1 MIFERFIP
9 ISFISV
15 FNFFARRSLLNNDL
29 AQDLQEQNWFSAPSA
44 LRVYGQYLNLDT
56 DHNGMLSMEEL
67 SRFGAGTLTKIFIE
81 RVYQECLTYD
91 GEMDYKTYLDFVLAM
106 ENKSDPQSL
115 QYLFRVLDTRS
126 EGYLSVFSLN
136 FFFRAIQEEMK
147 LRGQDPVSFEDVK
160 DEIFDMVT
168 PQDPLKLTLADL
180 IKSGQGETVI
190 NILTDLN
197 GFWSYENREVLVAD
211 SPEGVEGSL

>member
-1 MIFERFIP
+1 
-9 ISFISV
+9 
-15 FNFFARRSLLNNDL
+15 
-29 AQDLQEQNWFSAPSA
+29 
-44 LRVYGQYLNLDT
+44 
-56 DHNGMLSMEEL
+56 MLSMEEL

-147 LRGQDPVSFEDVK
+147 LHGQDPVSFEDVK